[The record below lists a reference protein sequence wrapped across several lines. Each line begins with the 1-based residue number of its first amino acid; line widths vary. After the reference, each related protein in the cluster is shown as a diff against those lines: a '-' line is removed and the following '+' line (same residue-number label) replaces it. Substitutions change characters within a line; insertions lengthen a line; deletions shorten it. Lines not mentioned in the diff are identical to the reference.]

1 MEPTAKAVCGTE
13 AALQTAFAPKK
24 APIQNSF
31 RAGFHDGIP
40 IGLGYFSVSITF
52 GMMAAAGGL
61 PVWAALAISMTNVTS
76 AGQFAGLTLI
86 FGGGTLFETALTQ
99 LVINLRYTLMGLS
112 LSQKL
117 NRNVSLPDRLLFS
130 FLLTDEVF
138 AVTSGQR
145 GEVGRRYMFGVM
157 IAPYLGWS
165 LGTLCGAVA
174 SGLLPDTVRSALS
187 IAIYGMFIAI
197 VAPAAAKSRPVLGVV
212 AAAVALSCAIRYI
225 PALHRHISGGFAII
239 LCTLLAAGA
248 GALLAPIREKTPA
261 ADPPP
266 ARGEADA

>member
-1 MEPTAKAVCGTE
+1 MSVRKAGE
-13 AALQTAFAPKK
+13 AGLPV
-24 APIQNSF
+24 QNSF
-31 RAGFHDGIP
+31 RAGFLDGVP

-61 PVWAALAISMTNVTS
+61 PVWAAVAISMTNVTS

-86 FGGGTLFETALTQ
+86 FGGGTLLETALTQ
-99 LVINLRYTLMGLS
+99 LVINLRYALMGVS

-117 NRNVSLPDRLLFS
+117 DRRVTLPDRLLFS

-145 GEVGRRYMFGVM
+145 GEVGRRYLFGVM

-165 LGTLCGAVA
+165 LGTLCGAAA
-174 SGLLPDTVRSALS
+174 SSLLPADVRSALS

-197 VAPAAAKSRPVLGVV
+197 VVPVAKRSRAVLGVASL
-212 AAAVALSCAIRYI
+212 AAGLSCALRFL
-225 PALHRHISGGFAII
+225 PALRQISSGFAII
-239 LCTLLAAGA
+239 LCTVAAACAGA
-248 GALLAPIREKTPA
+248 VLAPVPDA
-261 ADPPP
+261 AEAPG
-266 ARGEADA
+266 GEAV

>member
-1 MEPTAKAVCGTE
+1 M
-13 AALQTAFAPKK
+13 LQQTGERISPV
-24 APIQNSF
+24 QNSF

-40 IGLGYFSVSITF
+40 IGLGYFSVAITF
-52 GMMAAAGGL
+52 GMMAVMGGL
-61 PVWAALAISMTNVTS
+61 SVWAALAISMTNVTS

-86 FGGGTLFETALTQ
+86 FGGGTLFEMALTQ
-99 LVINLRYTLMGLS
+99 FVINLRYALMGFS

-117 NRNVSLPDRLLFS
+117 DRNVNVLDRLLFS
-130 FLLTDEVF
+130 FMLTDEVF

-145 GEVGRRYMFGVM
+145 GEVGKRYLFGVM

-174 SGLLPDTVRSALS
+174 SGLLPDAVRSALS

-197 VAPAAAKSRPVLGVV
+197 VAPVAGKNRPVLGVV
-212 AAAVALSCAIRYI
+212 AAAVALSCAIRYV
-225 PALHRHISGGFAII
+225 PALNSHISSGFAII

-248 GALLAPIREKTPA
+248 GAWFAPVTEDA
-261 ADPPP
+261 GADGAPQP
-266 ARGEADA
+266 GEGADA

>member
-1 MEPTAKAVCGTE
+1 M
-13 AALQTAFAPKK
+13 LQQTGERISPV
-24 APIQNSF
+24 QNSF

-40 IGLGYFSVSITF
+40 IGLGYFSVAITF
-52 GMMAAAGGL
+52 GMMAVMGGL

-76 AGQFAGLTLI
+76 AGQFAGLTMI
-86 FGGGTLFETALTQ
+86 FGGGTLFEMALTQ
-99 LVINLRYTLMGLS
+99 LVINLRYALMGLS

-117 NRNVSLPDRLLFS
+117 DRNVNVLDRLLFS
-130 FLLTDEVF
+130 FMLTDEVF

-145 GEVGRRYMFGVM
+145 GEVGKRYLFGVM

-174 SGLLPDTVRSALS
+174 SGLLPDAVRSALS

-197 VAPAAAKSRPVLGVV
+197 VAPVAGKSRPVLGVV
-212 AAAVALSCAIRYI
+212 AAAVALSCAIRYV
-225 PALHRHISGGFAII
+225 PALNSHISSGFAII

-248 GALLAPIREKTPA
+248 GAWFAPVTEDA
-261 ADPPP
+261 GADGAPQP
-266 ARGEADA
+266 GEGADA